1 MNELLQELKNK
12 TEITLKNYLA
22 KTHPKKTLEEHTEE
36 VLKVFF
42 NFIKEYP
49 QAFSKEFQEMI
60 LISCYYHDFGKS
72 SILFQNEIKGI
83 NQNDNINHGM
93 LSPKFLPK
101 EYLIDKYGLNEYQII
116 ATAIFYHHKRI
127 TDIDGTKYR
136 EIFEKYVKPVIP
148 NINPNI
154 KRFKL
159 KDLLFDKR
167 GTDLPEEDWEK
178 YSKVKGMLNRFDY
191 AASSGTTIAE
201 LKNKN
206 KLIAQNIEQDF
217 TLNDIQTFAKEN
229 KNKNIIIVASTGIGK
244 TEASLL
250 WLNNSKGF
258 YTLPLKVAS
267 NDIYKRCKN
276 YGKNN
281 DIALL
286 HSDSFGEMLKN
297 NSDLTYSE
305 YCEMKRL
312 SYPLTICTV
321 DQIFKFPF
329 KALGEEQFVAT
340 LSYSKVI
347 VDEIQMYSPVILACI
362 IIGLKTVNEYGGHF
376 AITTATLPTFLED
389 KIKEYIGENN
399 YIKKISVS
407 NKTRHFIEIVDGD
420 FNYDKIIK
428 DSESSKVL
436 IICNTV
442 KKAIEIYKI
451 LENKVEELHLLHAR
465 FIKKD
470 REKLET
476 EIKNFNKNGIWI
488 TTKIVE
494 ASLDISFDILHTEI
508 SPADSL
514 MQRLG
519 RCNRKGLIIPDKPN
533 VFVYNTERKR
543 IYDKNLVN
551 LSLEKLEKYNK
562 KLISEEEKLE
572 YINSVYNK
580 EELKRNDTNYIE
592 ELNKAIHHLEKV
604 YPLKYNQS
612 ELQKLFRDINTIT
625 IIPDS
630 IYVENHDE
638 IERLINESND
648 KLISFEKRY
657 QSKQKLLEYTTT
669 IYYNPTK
676 IYSLINGASDIYRVY
691 GNYSSKYGF
700 EIGEENESG
709 FI

>member
-1 MNELLQELKNK
+1 MNELLQELKSK
-12 TEITLKNYLA
+12 TEIDLKNYLA

-83 NQNDNINHGM
+83 SQTDKINHGM

-101 EYLIDKYGLNEYQII
+101 EYLIDKYGLKDYQTI

-127 TDIDGTKYR
+127 ADIDGTRYR
-136 EIFEKYVKPVIP
+136 EIFEKYVVPVIP
-148 NINPNI
+148 NFNSNI

-159 KDLLFDKR
+159 KDLLFAKR
-167 GTDLPEEDWEK
+167 KTSLPEEDWER

-191 AASSGTTIAE
+191 AASSGTPIAE
-201 LKNKN
+201 LKNN
-206 KLIAQNIEQDF
+206 NELIAENIEQNF

-229 KNKNIIIVASTGIGK
+229 KNNNIIIVASTGIGK

-286 HSDSFGEMLKN
+286 HSDSFGEMLKE

-329 KALGEEQFVAT
+329 KALGEEQFAAT

-362 IIGLKTVNEYGGHF
+362 IIGLKTVIEYGGHF

-399 YIKKISVS
+399 YIKKICVS
-407 NKTRHFIEIVDGD
+407 NKKRHFIEIKDND
-420 FNYDKIIK
+420 FNYDKMIK
-428 DSESSKVL
+428 DSETSKVL

-442 KKAIEIYKI
+442 KKAIETYKI
-451 LENKVEELHLLHAR
+451 LENKVEELHLLHSR

-488 TTKIVE
+488 TTQIVE

-533 VFVYNTERKR
+533 VFIYNTERKR
-543 IYDKNLVN
+543 IYDKKLVD
-551 LSLEKLEKYNK
+551 LSLEKLKKYNK

-580 EELKRNDTNYIE
+580 EELKRTNAAYIE
-592 ELNKAIHHLEKV
+592 ELNNAIRHLEKV
-604 YPLKYNQS
+604 YPLKYNQN
-612 ELQKLFRDINTIT
+612 ELQKLFRDMNTIT

-630 IYVENHDE
+630 IYEENHEE

-648 KLISFEKRY
+648 KLLSFEKRY
-657 QSKQKLLEYTTT
+657 ESKQKLLEYTTT
-669 IYYNPTK
+669 IDDNPSK
-676 IYSLINGASDIYRVY
+676 IYSLINNASDIYRVY